1 MNHAAIGPALGM
13 DPRIKSVDDNRERGH
28 RCAAMTL
35 TTVTLGLD
43 PRVHGRG
50 RARCQ
55 RATSLAPR
63 KRGEGGERSGGHG
76 PSAGYLL
83 VASSHSLIQAV
94 RCLATSLL
102 GISRVFAGAGI
113 CWNSFGRS
121 APISVT

>member
-1 MNHAAIGPALGM
+1 MNHAATGSALGM
-13 DPRIKSVDDNRERGH
+13 DPRIKSVDDNWAGGH

-35 TTVTLGLD
+35 TTVTLGT
-43 PRVHGRG
+43 P
-50 RARCQ
+50 
-55 RATSLAPR
+55 TLAPR
-63 KRGEGGERSGGHG
+63 KRGEGGERGGGHG

-83 VASSHSLIQAV
+83 VASSHSLIQVV

-121 APISVT
+121 APISVTGNM